1 MDTGTIGIISGLL
14 VTASVVPYSI
24 RIYQKKV
31 NPNLAT
37 WSLWT
42 LIGFVLLVTYISSG
56 AKSNAWPAVFGFTNP
71 LLITL
76 LIVLRQKRDW
86 KKLDRVEV
94 NCLFLGLLSLGVWLV
109 VRESRELSQWALYL
123 AIIADLFA
131 AIPTIIFVWK
141 KPNEDRPFSWALFAV
156 GYGLAIFAIT
166 EHTFSNYILP
176 IYMFLGAF
184 SITLPLI
191 HHRWRNKVPLTEW
204 I

>member
-1 MDTGTIGIISGLL
+1 MNTEIIGFISGLL
-14 VTASVVPYSI
+14 VTASSVPYGI
-24 RIYQKKV
+24 RTYQGKV
-31 NPNLAT
+31 HPNLTT
-37 WSLWT
+37 WLLWT

-56 AKSNAWPAVFGFTNP
+56 AKANAWPAVFGFICP
-71 LLITL
+71 LLITCL
-76 LIVLRQKRDW
+76 VFRKNSDW
-86 KKLDRVEV
+86 KKLDRIEIG
-94 NCLFLGLLSLGVWLV
+94 CLFLGLLALSVWLV
-109 VRESRELSQWALYL
+109 VRESKELSQWALYL
-123 AIIADLFA
+123 AIAADLFA